1 MLMQTFSKFR
11 KMEVNMKSLKEL
23 LNFKT
28 NKKVRIAV
36 ACPEDYEVLSAIFEA
51 YELDM
56 GLFSLFGNV
65 SKIKSIAQEIG
76 KDIPSDF
83 LLVDATDGQLACQ
96 LAVKAVSQGEAQI
109 LMKGLIDTSVI
120 LKEALN
126 KEYGIRTDKILSH
139 VMVLRTAFLKPLG
152 FIERWGHDYRSKCS
166 STERNNDECGGTGE
180 SIGICPSQGRSFK
193 CRGKNQSENAFNL
206 KSPRIKGTMG
216 KRRNP

>member
-83 LLVDATDGQLACQ
+83 LLVDFLLAQHDQVDLPACPPPPG
-96 LAVKAVSQGEAQI
+96 AVR
-109 LMKGLIDTSVI
+109 
-120 LKEALN
+120 KE
-126 KEYGIRTDKILSH
+126 
-139 VMVLRTAFLKPLG
+139 
-152 FIERWGHDYRSKCS
+152 
-166 STERNNDECGGTGE
+166 
-180 SIGICPSQGRSFK
+180 
-193 CRGKNQSENAFNL
+193 
-206 KSPRIKGTMG
+206 
-216 KRRNP
+216 